1 MRDDELVDAVSD
13 ELYWDPKVDNAAV
26 AVSAD
31 HGVVTLRGTVGS
43 FREKREAEND
53 AKRVYGVELV
63 VNELEVML
71 LDEARRDDADVRGDV
86 LQALALDVLVPATV
100 DVRVDDGLVTL
111 TGSVEWQ
118 YQRDEAEYM
127 ASNIVGT
134 FDVIDE
140 ITLLP
145 KPTPAEVRD
154 AIRDA
159 FKRNARLDADHLSIK
174 TEDGTVTVKGKV
186 RSWAE
191 HDEAIDAAWSAP
203 GVTGVEDHI
212 TIAY

>member
-186 RSWAE
+186 HSWAE
-191 HDEAIDAAWSAP
+191 HDEAVDAAWSAP
-203 GVTGVEDHI
+203 GVTRVEDHI
-212 TIAY
+212 TVTY

>member
-43 FREKREAEND
+43 FREKREAESD

-63 VNELEVML
+63 NNELEVRPL
-71 LDEARRDDADVRGDV
+71 NKARRADADLRGDV
-86 LQALALDVLVPATV
+86 LKALALNSLVPASV
-100 DVRVDDGLVTL
+100 DAVVKDGVVTL
-111 TGSVEWQ
+111 TGIVDWQ
-118 YQRDEAEYM
+118 YQRTEAEF
-127 ASNIVGT
+127 AAANIVGA
-134 FDVIDE
+134 VQVLDE
-140 ITLLP
+140 ITLKPRP
-145 KPTPAEVRD
+145 KPAEVSD
-154 AIRDA
+154 AIDA
-159 FKRNARLDADHLSIK
+159 AFQRSARLDADHLSITMK
-174 TEDGTVTVKGKV
+174 DGKVTLKGKV

>member
-63 VNELEVML
+63 VNELEVRL

-134 FDVIDE
+134 FEVIDE

-186 RSWAE
+186 HSWAE
-191 HDEAIDAAWSAP
+191 HDEAVDAAWSAP
-203 GVTGVEDHI
+203 GVTRVEDHI
-212 TIAY
+212 TVTY